1 MVILQKEKN
10 TITVSQEIGSREI
23 SSGLDKM
30 KALQEMISDDKYLTM
45 AKVESKKI
53 PVEML
58 SDEQIKRYFHYGRK
72 LGELW
77 DFKSKVSPEQW
88 NRIIL
93 LINKI

>member
-1 MVILQKEKN
+1 
-10 TITVSQEIGSREI
+10 
-23 SSGLDKM
+23 
-30 KALQEMISDDKYLTM
+30 MISDDTYLTM
-45 AKVESKKI
+45 AKVESKNI